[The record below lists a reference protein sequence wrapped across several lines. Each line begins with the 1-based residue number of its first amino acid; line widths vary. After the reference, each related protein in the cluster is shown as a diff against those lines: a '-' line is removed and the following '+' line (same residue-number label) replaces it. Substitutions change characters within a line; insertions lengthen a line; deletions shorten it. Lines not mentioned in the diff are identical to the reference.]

1 MTGEAGIRPAMWAI
15 VPCKRL
21 NRAKTRLAHVLGP
34 AERHA
39 LARAMLR
46 DVLAVLTQ
54 VRGLDGVAVVTS
66 DPEVSA
72 LADASVALVLDD
84 PPNADHSAAARAA
97 TAEVARRGVRGV
109 LILSADV
116 PLLTA
121 SEVERVLA
129 IHGGGRGITIATNR
143 AGEGTNAIAC
153 TPPDAIALSFG
164 RDSRRRHVRAAREL
178 GLPVRCICPPGLALD
193 IDTPED
199 LAEYKRRGGADGAL
213 ASLNPRPEGALHEG
227 AYVGVADGGAAR

>member
-1 MTGEAGIRPAMWAI
+1 MWAI

-21 NRAKTRLAHVLGP
+21 DRAKTRLAHVLAP
-34 AERHA
+34 AERYA
-39 LARAMLR
+39 LARSMLR
-46 DVLAVLTQ
+46 DVLAVLTR
-54 VRGLDGVAVVTS
+54 VRGLDGVAVVTP

-72 LADASVALVLDD
+72 LADASVTLVLDD
-84 PPNADHSAAARAA
+84 PPNADHSSAARAA
-97 TAEVARRGVRGV
+97 TAEAGRRGARGV
-109 LILSADV
+109 LVLSADV

-129 IHGGGRGITIATNR
+129 IHGGGRGVTIATNR

-178 GLPVRCICPPGLALD
+178 GLPARCICPPGLALD

-199 LAEYKRRGGADGAL
+199 LAEFKRRGGADGTL
-213 ASLNPRPEGALHEG
+213 ASLNPHPEGVRREDASL
-227 AYVGVADGGAAR
+227 GVADGGAAR